1 MAQHMDKR
9 VGMELGYHL
18 KVGLLKQQ
26 DPKIEG
32 NKQYRGV
39 QHDFLVVKAEIKEQ
53 IWVFKYVKITC
64 GTQNYHGYWS
74 FLK

>member
-39 QHDFLVVKAEIKEQ
+39 QHDFLVVKAEIKQQ
-53 IWVFKYVKITC
+53 I
-64 GTQNYHGYWS
+64 
-74 FLK
+74 